1 MFQMSKQ
8 LFDQC
13 WPAIA
18 ALMTGAAATGSAPAL
33 FDQCRPAISA
43 LLGAKD
49 EAAPPGGAQAT
60 PSAAAATEAN
70 YVLGVAMG
78 YALRVDLASGPP
90 ARPMVSALADGRLR
104 RIRVSPVADRTAQT
118 PARNDQKSTLT
129 LRRATR

>member
-1 MFQMSKQ
+1 MFQMNTQ

-18 ALMTGAAATGSAPAL
+18 AQLGVRNEAAQRREGETASGAAT
-33 FDQCRPAISA
+33 
-43 LLGAKD
+43 
-49 EAAPPGGAQAT
+49 
-60 PSAAAATEAN
+60 ATEAN

-78 YALRVDLASGPP
+78 YALRVDQASSPP
-90 ARPMVSALADGRLR
+90 PMHSAMVGGRLR
-104 RIRVSPVADRTAQT
+104 RIRISPVADHKALT

>member
-13 WPAIA
+13 WPAI
-18 ALMTGAAATGSAPAL
+18 
-33 FDQCRPAISA
+33 SA
-43 LLGAKD
+43 LLKARD
-49 EAAPPGGAQAT
+49 EPAPHSGEASG
-60 PSAAAATEAN
+60 AAAATEAN

-78 YALRVDLASGPP
+78 YALRVDQAATSPS
-90 ARPMVSALADGRLR
+90 MYSAMAGGRLR
-104 RIRVSPVADRTAQT
+104 RIRVSPGADRALA

>member
-13 WPAIA
+13 WPAI
-18 ALMTGAAATGSAPAL
+18 
-33 FDQCRPAISA
+33 SA
-43 LLGAKD
+43 LLKAPDEPAPRRG
-49 EAAPPGGAQAT
+49 EAA

-78 YALRVDLASGPP
+78 YALRVDQASTSPS
-90 ARPMVSALADGRLR
+90 MYSAMAGGRLR
-104 RIRVSPVADRTAQT
+104 RIRVSPVADRTALA
-118 PARNDQKSTLT
+118 PARNDQKLPLT

>member
-1 MFQMSKQ
+1 MFQMSTQ

-18 ALMTGAAATGSAPAL
+18 T
-33 FDQCRPAISA
+33 
-43 LLGAKD
+43 LLKAGD
-49 EAAPPGGAQAT
+49 EATPRRGEAT

-78 YALRVDLASGPP
+78 YALRVDQASSSPP
-90 ARPMVSALADGRLR
+90 MYSAMAGGRLR
-104 RIRVSPVADRTAQT
+104 RIRISPVADRTALT